1 MDRLLP
7 LLIAPFVGSFL
18 GVLIRRLP
26 HGQPVLWDRSRC
38 ESCGAA
44 LGIPDLAPLAS
55 YAALRGRCRSCGG
68 AIDPAHWHVEALA
81 LLVAGSAVLADP
93 AGPLLWVDC
102 ALGWTLLTLAWI
114 DAEHM
119 LLPDVLTLPLLVA
132 GLGATLWLEPEAA
145 WEHAAAATLG
155 FTGLWA
161 VGALYRAARGRDGVG
176 GGDPKLLAALGAW
189 VGTRWPAAGPARRRS
204 CRVGVG
210 CRDGAAGQAGRPLHP
225 DPVRHLPRACG
236 LGGAAA
242 ELRRHADPACPA
254 RAAAARVGGGRASP
268 RPRLLPRRGAGAA
281 HRESEA
287 GRPALRDRGGWDQR
301 GPRRH
306 ARPCALRR
314 PRASHRV
321 RRAALR
327 RRADRRAQRGPVPR
341 SNCAR
346 TGFSSA
352 CGDYRPPNNA
362 VADCSTLDWYAR
374 FSACVCE

>member
-44 LGIPDLAPLAS
+44 LGIPDLVPLAS

-189 VGTRWPAAGPARRRS
+189 VGLDGLPL
-204 CRVGVG
+204 VLL
-210 CRDGAAGQAGRPLHP
+210 GAALAGL
-225 DPVRHLPRACG
+225 AW
-236 LGGAAA
+236 AAA
-242 ELRRHADPACPA
+242 M
-254 RAAAARVGGGRASP
+254 
-268 RPRLLPRRGAGAA
+268 
-281 HRESEA
+281 
-287 GRPALRDRGGWDQR
+287 ALRGKQVGRYTPIPFGTCLALAGWV
-301 GPRRH
+301 
-306 ARPCALRR
+306 
-314 PRASHRV
+314 V
-321 RRAALR
+321 RL
-327 RRADRRAQRGPVPR
+327 Q
-341 SNCAR
+341 S
-346 TGFSSA
+346 
-352 CGDYRPPNNA
+352 
-362 VADCSTLDWYAR
+362 
-374 FSACVCE
+374 